1 MDTATTARF
10 NELQRKLG
18 PLWELIGQP
27 DHPGGEH
34 LQDPNTIVVIPSMSL
49 DREFKSSAQQAYEER
64 LLFMLFLLRQPHIR
78 MIYVTSQPIHPS
90 IIDYYLHI
98 LPGVV
103 ISNARKRLFLV
114 SPLDGSSRPLTLK
127 LLERPRL
134 IR

>member
-10 NELQRKLG
+10 NELQRKLA
-18 PLWELIGQP
+18 PLWKLIGQP

-78 MIYVTSQPIHPS
+78 
-90 IIDYYLHI
+90 II
-98 LPGVV
+98 GRV
-103 ISNARKRLFLV
+103 IRCGPLRGPRLWGDLSFCF
-114 SPLDGSSRPLTLK
+114 GK
-127 LLERPRL
+127 LLFGHHMYVSLRNT
-134 IR
+134 